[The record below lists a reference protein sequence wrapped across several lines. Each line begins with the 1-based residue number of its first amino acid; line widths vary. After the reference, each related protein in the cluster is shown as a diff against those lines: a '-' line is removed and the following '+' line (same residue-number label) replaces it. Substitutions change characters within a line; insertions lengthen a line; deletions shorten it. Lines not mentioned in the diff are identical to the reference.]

1 MTCVHQKVSTVIF
14 IEKFSI
20 IAKHRGYWSELCMTK
35 TKPCASP
42 ASKPNKESVVS
53 KRNVNSLMDGE
64 FYVSQVRPW
73 NNAPSCVAHDGQSME
88 VVFAPGAG

>member
-1 MTCVHQKVSTVIF
+1 MHPQLQNQT
-14 IEKFSI
+14 
-20 IAKHRGYWSELCMTK
+20 
-35 TKPCASP
+35 
-42 ASKPNKESVVS
+42 ESVVS